1 MAIGQTL
8 NLENIESTASGWE
21 VGVGR
26 RAQDRMQIAVS
37 LKVWTRGTMS
47 QLVRTKK
54 STGYYFKAVKVTS
67 RESENDNLTMLA
79 KKGAIWKSTTELN
92 PMY

>member
-37 LKVWTRGTMS
+37 LKVWTQGTMS
-47 QLVRTKK
+47 
-54 STGYYFKAVKVTS
+54 
-67 RESENDNLTMLA
+67 
-79 KKGAIWKSTTELN
+79 
-92 PMY
+92 